1 MRTRRAVPAARI
13 ALATFAIPVLAVAG
27 LSACSSN
34 PGPTPST
41 SPSAVVTPTQTPSLT
56 PTPTPSLTPSVK
68 PTVKPAA
75 IILSSAGIG
84 DVKMGTV
91 DPVPALVK
99 LLGPANGSGIP
110 EADVCGP
117 GDTASLMWPALTVS
131 LDTSANAAGTLWGWE
146 LREPSAPAGVTTKSG
161 VVPGAPLSAAMAL
174 PGATAPNYWDV
185 MDSLIVEADG
195 VTYWGQG
202 SDPAKSTISDVEVN
216 GITCD

>member
-1 MRTRRAVPAARI
+1 VRTRRPVPVARI
-13 ALATFAIPVLAVAG
+13 ALGTFAIAVLAVAG

-75 IILSSAGIG
+75 ILLSSAGIG

-110 EADVCGP
+110 EADMCGP
-117 GDTASLMWPALTVS
+117 GNTTSLMWPDLVVH
-131 LDTSANAAGTLWGWE
+131 LDTSAGVTLWGWE
-146 LREPSAPAGVTTKSG
+146 LRGPAAPAGVTTKSG
-161 VVPGAPLSAAMAL
+161 VVPGAPLSAAIAL
-174 PGATAPNYWDV
+174 PGAAAPIYWDV
-185 MDSLIVEADG
+185 MDALIVDADG

-202 SDPAKSTISDVEVN
+202 SDPAKSTISDVAVN

>member
-1 MRTRRAVPAARI
+1 VHPRRAVPVSRT
-13 ALATFAIPVLAVAG
+13 ALATFAVAALVVAG
-27 LSACSSN
+27 LTACSSK
-34 PGPTPST
+34 PTPIAST
-41 SPSAVVTPTQTPSLT
+41 SPSAVVTPTQAPSQTPSPT
-56 PTPTPSLTPSVK
+56 PSPTPTL
-68 PTVKPAA
+68 TVKPAA
-75 IILSSAGIG
+75 ILLSETGIG
-84 DVKMGTV
+84 DLKMGTA

-110 EADVCGP
+110 EADVCGR

-146 LREPSAPAGVTTKSG
+146 LQGPAAPAGVTTKSG

-174 PGATAPNYWDV
+174 PGAAAPSYWDV

-202 SDPAKSTISDVEVN
+202 SDPAKSTISRVAVN
-216 GITCD
+216 AITCD